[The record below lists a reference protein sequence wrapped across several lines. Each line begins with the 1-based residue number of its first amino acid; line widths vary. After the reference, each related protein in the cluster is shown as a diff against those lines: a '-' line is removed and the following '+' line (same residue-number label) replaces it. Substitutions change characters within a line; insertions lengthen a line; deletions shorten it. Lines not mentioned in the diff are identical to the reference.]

1 MDRVTRLLGLLLMN
15 RSPNFAFIGGTVII
29 AIMVLAAFANVANAG
44 GCSSSKSAEAT
55 PEQMMEKQGDKK
67 EVEA

>member
-1 MDRVTRLLGLLLMN
+1 MN

-29 AIMVLAAFANVANAG
+29 AIMVMAAIANVANAG
-44 GCSSSKSAEAT
+44 GCSYSKSAEAT
-55 PEQMMEKQGDKK
+55 PEQIEDKQTDKK

>member
-1 MDRVTRLLGLLLMN
+1 MN

-55 PEQMMEKQGDKK
+55 PEQMMEKQDDKK

>member
-1 MDRVTRLLGLLLMN
+1 MN

-29 AIMVLAAFANVANAG
+29 AIMVMAAFANVANAG
-44 GCSSSKSAEAT
+44 GCSYSKSAEAT
-55 PEQMMEKQGDKK
+55 PEQIEDNQTDKK

>member
-1 MDRVTRLLGLLLMN
+1 MN

-44 GCSSSKSAEAT
+44 GCSFSKSAEAT

-67 EVEA
+67 EVDA

>member
-1 MDRVTRLLGLLLMN
+1 
-15 RSPNFAFIGGTVII
+15 
-29 AIMVLAAFANVANAG
+29 MVLAAFANVANAG

-67 EVEA
+67 EVDA

>member
-1 MDRVTRLLGLLLMN
+1 MN

-44 GCSSSKSAEAT
+44 GCSSSKAAEAT